1 MARNQQSAN
10 RKQGAAGEN
19 EAQKELEKRGVSN
32 VEFTPV
38 EWVIIRGASGR
49 IINAFPKRKDK
60 ATNDISGI
68 IAGSGRSVRAEVK
81 TTDGTLPYKMLDDKQ
96 HEALQR
102 HHDLGGLSL
111 VVWVHDGI
119 VSVMRYPIAGFR
131 FRTSIKPEQ
140 VIEWGIDVA

>member
-1 MARNQQSAN
+1 MSQQSAN
-10 RKQGAAGEN
+10 KKQGNAGEN
-19 EAQKELEKRGVSN
+19 EARKELEKRGVSN

-38 EWVIIRGASGR
+38 EWVIIRGKSGR

-96 HEALQR
+96 HEALQL

-111 VVWVHDGI
+111 LVWVHDGI

-131 FRTSIKPEQ
+131 KYTSIKAAN
-140 VIEWGIDVA
+140 VVEWGIDEK